1 MIYGVGRSDAAYRVM
16 STANAQ
22 MSAMRNIGAN
32 SDTKMLHEMDK
43 RNTLQMEKDKFSYK
57 MLDKLDQMDNK
68 IRKDK
73 LKRM

>member
-1 MIYGVGRSDAAYRVM
+1 MIYGVGRSDVAFRIM
-16 STANAQ
+16 NTANTQ
-22 MSAMRNIGAN
+22 MSAMRNIGQN
-32 SDTKMLHEMDK
+32 SDMKMLHEMDK
-43 RNTLQMEKDKFSYK
+43 RNALQMEKDKFSYQ